1 MSNTGTD
8 MPRWDVHFN
17 MTVQVGDTTLIAD
30 LARAHALSS
39 VIQGIPIPPHIQER
53 LDRLNI
59 VRAVR
64 GTTGIEG
71 TEFSEETVASILETP
86 KREQDLSARQ
96 VREEQE
102 VRNAAALM
110 GFVAEY
116 VERNPSAP
124 LSEDLIKHFHEILT
138 QGIKYEFNELG
149 RYRTLSVQAGDYA
162 PPAAD
167 DVPGLMAE
175 FLRWF
180 YSGPPRSWDPIIRAV
195 IAHFYVVSIHPFG
208 DGNGRTSRA
217 VESYLLYQAG
227 VNARSYYS
235 LANYYYRER
244 SQYVHMLDHVRFRSD
259 PDLTPFVA
267 FALRG
272 LLEELGEVHREV
284 LDEVRIISFRD
295 YARETLAHTGKAA
308 TPTGERMLQFLVGLG
323 NEAISLRDL
332 RAGRLTLSTLYRR
345 VTSKTLMRDINYLK
359 QEGLVVVEGDAL
371 RASLEVMTQFTR
383 VRPS

>member
-1 MSNTGTD
+1 

-17 MTVQVGDTTLIAD
+17 MTVETDDHGLISS
-30 LARAHALSS
+30 LERAHALAS
-39 VIQGIPIPPHIQER
+39 VIRGIPIPPTVQER

-71 TEFSEETVASILETP
+71 TEFSEETVARILETP
-86 KREQDLSARQ
+86 AREQDLSARQ
-96 VREEQE
+96 AREEQE
-102 VRNAAALM
+102 VRNAASLM
-110 GFVAEY
+110 EFVADYLEH
-116 VERNPSAP
+116 NPRAP
-124 LSEDLIKHFHEILT
+124 MSEELIKHFHEILT
-138 QGIKYEFNELG
+138 QGIKYEHNEPG
-149 RYRTLSVQAGDYA
+149 RYRTFSVQAGDYV

-180 YSGPPRSWDPIIRAV
+180 NSGPPRGWDPIIRAV
-195 IAHFYVVSIHPFG
+195 AAHFYVVSIHPFG

-244 SQYVHMLDHVRFRSD
+244 SQYVQMLDHVRFRND

-295 YARETLAHTGKAA
+295 YARESLALASKAG
-308 TPTGERMLQFLVGLG
+308 TPTGERMLRFLVGLG
-323 NEAISLRDL
+323 SEAISLKEL
-332 RAGRLTLSTLYRR
+332 RAGRLTQSVLYRR

-359 QEGLVVVEGDAL
+359 KEGLVVVEGDAL
-371 RASLEVMTQFTR
+371 RANLKVMTQFTR
-383 VRPS
+383 VRRSLT